1 VLRGRLRRVV
11 PRDNEAINESWLSDR
26 DRFSCHAIYR
36 DDRLL
41 TPRVKHDGKW
51 VDATWQDAL
60 TAAVGKLRQATAGG
74 GASGLGTLVSPSA
87 TLEEAYLLQRITRHL
102 GSDNIDYR
110 LRQRDFRDQASD
122 ARAPLLGCSLAELD
136 TRQGVLVVG
145 SNLRMEV
152 PIVAHRVRK
161 AARKGASV
169 AFLNTEV
176 YEYYFKPAAYV
187 TAAPEAL
194 AANLAA
200 VLAAASSA
208 AGTAIPRTL
217 LERLKASASPIRIA
231 PRRKRS
237 RASPRSCCSVRSHNA
252 TRSTPSCVRWRRPR
266 CRDRRRARLLERR
279 RQRCRCGARG
289 RNAASRAGRQARRAL
304 GLRRA
309 WHARDAT

>member
-1 VLRGRLRRVV
+1 MAAKALVSPHDCAGSNLFRHVLRGLRRVV

-26 DRFSCHAIYR
+26 DRFSCHAIYH

-41 TPRVKHDGKW
+41 KPRVKHDGKW

-60 TAAVGKLRQATAGG
+60 AAAVGTLKEATAGG

-110 LRQRDFRDQASD
+110 LRQLDLRDQAND

-136 TRQGVLVVG
+136 TRMGLFVVG

-169 AFLNTEV
+169 ALLNPAV

-200 VLAAASSA
+200 VLAAAASA
-208 AGTAIPRTL
+208 AGTPCPRISPAPS
-217 LERLKASASPIRIA
+217 RASTSRMRIA

-237 RASPRSCCSVRSHNA
+237 RASPRSCCSVRSRSA
-252 TRSTPSCVRWRRPR
+252 TRSTRSCVCSRRVSLP
-266 CRDRRRARLLERR
+266 
-279 RQRCRCGARG
+279 
-289 RNAASRAGRQARRAL
+289 
-304 GLRRA
+304 
-309 WHARDAT
+309 